1 MLEMSRI
8 DRPSLGSLFHVLFPP
23 RKIRGQEEIVPIFAD
38 LHASKNNFTR
48 QIILSFFLSLPPSK
62 CLLDFQFRGKIKK
75 KKIPTLTALEENTR
89 KKNRRNTF
97 EIFNVSKSDTSE
109 KLVRFLVSPP
119 RLLSLVYGFSLR
131 DAATT
136 SAVVGGGSYTGFRY
150 YLFHGTRPIRA

>member
-8 DRPSLGSLFHVLFPP
+8 DRPSLGLLFHVLFPP

-38 LHASKNNFTR
+38 LHASKNNFAR
-48 QIILSFFLSLPPSK
+48 QIILSFSLSLPPSK
-62 CLLDFQFRGKIKK
+62 CLLDFQLRGKIKK

-89 KKNRRNTF
+89 KKKSF

-109 KLVRFLVSPP
+109 KLARFLVSPP

>member
-1 MLEMSRI
+1 MDCFSTFYFPREKSVAKKK
-8 DRPSLGSLFHVLFPP
+8 LF
-23 RKIRGQEEIVPIFAD
+23 QFAD
-38 LHASKNNFTR
+38 LHASKNNFAR
-48 QIILSFFLSLPPSK
+48 QIILSFSLSLPPSK
-62 CLLDFQFRGKIKK
+62 CLLDFQLRGKIKK

-109 KLVRFLVSPP
+109 KLARFLVSPP